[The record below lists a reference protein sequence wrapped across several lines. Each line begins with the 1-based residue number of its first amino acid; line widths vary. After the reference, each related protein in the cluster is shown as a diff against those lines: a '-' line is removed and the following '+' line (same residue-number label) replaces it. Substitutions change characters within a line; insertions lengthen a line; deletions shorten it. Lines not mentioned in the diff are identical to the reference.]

1 MTPKEKLLSE
11 LKHQTY
17 VRLLPSNTH
26 GIGVFAIQD
35 IPKGCRNMFMDEEGD
50 WIKLTFAEVNELP
63 DPSKK
68 LIENFCLFD
77 ETDYFVPL
85 EGFKKMDLSLY
96 LNHSDQPNLISIDE
110 GRYFE
115 TTRVIKSGEELF
127 IDYGTIVDSNE

>member
-11 LKHQTY
+11 LKHNTY
-17 VRLLPSNTH
+17 IRLLPSNTH

-35 IPKGCRNMFMDEEGD
+35 IPKGCRDLFMDEEGD
-50 WIKLTFAEVNELP
+50 WIKLTFAEVKDLP
-63 DPSKK
+63 DHSKK

-77 ETDYFVPL
+77 EAYYFVPI

-96 LNHSDQPNLISIDE
+96 LNHSDHPNLISIDE

-127 IDYGTIVDSNE
+127 IDYGTIVDSNI

>member
-1 MTPKEKLLSE
+1 
-11 LKHQTY
+11 
-17 VRLLPSNTH
+17 
-26 GIGVFAIQD
+26 
-35 IPKGCRNMFMDEEGD
+35 MFMDEEGN

-77 ETDYFVPL
+77 EVYYFVPL

-96 LNHSDQPNLISIDE
+96 LNHSDQPNLISIDD

-115 TTRVIKSGEELF
+115 TTRDIKSGEELF
-127 IDYGTIVDSNE
+127 IDYGTIVDSND

>member
-1 MTPKEKLLSE
+1 MTQKEKLLSE

-17 VRLLPSNTH
+17 VMLLPSTTH
-26 GIGVFAIQD
+26 GIGVFAIQN
-35 IPKGCRNMFMDEEGD
+35 IPKGCRDMFMNEEGN

-77 ETDYFVPL
+77 EAYYFVPL

-96 LNHSDQPNLISIDE
+96 LNHSDQPNLISIDD

-115 TTRVIKSGEELF
+115 TTRDIKSGEELF
-127 IDYGTIVDSNE
+127 IDYGTIVDSNY

>member
-26 GIGVFAIQD
+26 GIGVFAMQD
-35 IPKGCRNMFMDEEGD
+35 IPKGCRDMFMDEEGD

-63 DPSKK
+63 DHSKK

-77 ETDYFVPL
+77 EAYYFVPI

>member
-1 MTPKEKLLSE
+1 MTPKEKLLSA

-35 IPKGCRNMFMDEEGD
+35 IPKGCRDIFMDEEGD

>member
-1 MTPKEKLLSE
+1 MTQKEKLLSE
-11 LKHQTY
+11 LKHNTY
-17 VRLLPSNTH
+17 IRLLPSTIH

-35 IPKGCRNMFMDEEGD
+35 IPKGCRDMFMDEEGD
-50 WIKLTFAEVNELP
+50 WIKLTFKEVNELP
-63 DPSKK
+63 DHSKK

-77 ETDYFVPL
+77 ETDYFVPA

-96 LNHSDQPNLISIDE
+96 LNHSDQPNLTSIDE

-127 IDYGTIVDSNE
+127 IDYGTIVDSND

>member
-17 VRLLPSNTH
+17 IRLLPSNTH

-35 IPKGCRNMFMDEEGD
+35 IPKGCRDMFMDEEGD
-50 WIKLTFAEVNELP
+50 WIKLTFAEVKELP

-77 ETDYFVPL
+77 ETDYFVPI

-96 LNHSDQPNLISIDE
+96 LNHSDQPNLISIDD

-115 TTRVIKSGEELF
+115 TTRDIKSGEELF

>member
-1 MTPKEKLLSE
+1 MTQKEKLLSE
-11 LKHQTY
+11 LKHNTY
-17 VRLLPSNTH
+17 IRLLPSTTH

-35 IPKGCRNMFMDEEGD
+35 IPKGCRDLFMDEEGD
-50 WIKLTFAEVNELP
+50 WIKLTFEEVNELP
-63 DPSKK
+63 DHSKK

-77 ETDYFVPL
+77 ETDYFVPA

-96 LNHSDQPNLISIDE
+96 LNHSNQPNLTSIDE

-115 TTRVIKSGEELF
+115 TTRDIKSGEEVF

>member
-35 IPKGCRNMFMDEEGD
+35 IPKGCRDMFMDEEGD

-77 ETDYFVPL
+77 ETDYFVPI

-115 TTRVIKSGEELF
+115 TTRDIKSGEELF

>member
-85 EGFKKMDLSLY
+85 GGFKKMDLSLY

-127 IDYGTIVDSNE
+127 IDYGTIVDTNE